1 MKLNSFA
8 VLFLLAVV
16 GIAGCTAPPSGNG
29 GGNGAGETA
38 TGTLVL
44 SITDQP
50 SYAENYTAINVTIS
64 GIEVHKDG
72 NWLSFF
78 EGEKT
83 VNLLELSGVKEVI
96 GQDEL
101 EAGKYTQIRLAVS
114 EAELVKAD
122 GSSED
127 VKVPSEEIKLVK
139 SFDIADGELLELVLD
154 FSPYSVVVAGNQY
167 ILKPVIK
174 VLSTEEFQEK
184 VEREANERGERER
197 REKEV
202 KIEQLVFP
210 DTVEAGEE
218 FELRWMVKGGKEGVV
233 SHTAAHWDLVGGH
246 DAYIAKYANVTEIL
260 QGETP
265 MNAAVT
271 VTAPE
276 EEGTLYFRAHA
287 IVDGSHYYLEEQSIG
302 VTANEEPPSPEL
314 TEFSVEADDDKFEP
328 NNVTVPKGSTVKITF
343 NVSTDNVSWGG
354 LDFKSTLFET
364 ETVNPG
370 ESTTVEFTAPQSN
383 LIISSYWPS
392 SNVLKAQMTVKVE

>member
-16 GIAGCTAPPSGNG
+16 VIAGCTAPPSGNG

-218 FELRWMVKGGKEGVV
+218 FEERKEIPKAPPKRSGPFMSVFAGFAELFTSFRARKEGRT
-233 SHTAAHWDLVGGH
+233 SKKKPGQTAMMREA
-246 DAYIAKYANVTEIL
+246 IAKSNAEASVKKLMWNV
-260 QGETP
+260 
-265 MNAAVT
+265 
-271 VTAPE
+271 
-276 EEGTLYFRAHA
+276 YH
-287 IVDGSHYYLEEQSIG
+287 H
-302 VTANEEPPSPEL
+302 
-314 TEFSVEADDDKFEP
+314 
-328 NNVTVPKGSTVKITF
+328 
-343 NVSTDNVSWGG
+343 
-354 LDFKSTLFET
+354 FKKQHGML
-364 ETVNPG
+364 N
-370 ESTTVEFTAPQSN
+370 
-383 LIISSYWPS
+383 W
-392 SNVLKAQMTVKVE
+392 